1 MFGVYMPVNTWGG
14 GRERNI
20 CMFKTT
26 SGDTYQENVWCEHI
40 LLPKEKAHCV
50 ILDFQ
55 RNNGYNKFLSHTP
68 SCQRLLNMDSC
79 PLMRSRIKI
88 RRCLTRCLQGCPP
101 LLSTKMF
108 QTAPLRLFALM
119 NRWCLKPYGILY
131 LP

>member
-1 MFGVYMPVNTWGG
+1 MCLCVCICLWIHGG
-14 GRERNI
+14 ERNRYI
-20 CMFKTT
+20 FKTT
-26 SGDTYQENVWCEHI
+26 PREHI
-40 LLPKEKAHCV
+40 SGKCVMWAHPTSQGESTLCDM
-50 ILDFQ
+50 DFQ
-55 RNNGYNKFLSHTP
+55 RNNGHSKFLSHTP

-79 PLMRSRIKI
+79 PPMHSRIKI
-88 RRCLTRCLQGCPP
+88 RGCLTRCLQGCPP